1 MPESTDIGA
10 GARIA
15 AYRRL
20 HHLTQ
25 RGLAEKAHVSYSLL
39 TKVEAGIKPASAS
52 LIAACARALD
62 VSVTALNGQPFA
74 MEHTADRLDG
84 PLSELRA
91 ALDNWDMP
99 LEELPVRPLADVEDD
114 VMALVQARRD
124 ANFAQLAS
132 FAPALINELVQI
144 SATASGHEA
153 EEAHRLLAHV
163 YRSAHAV
170 AYGLGLTDLASLLL
184 ARMEFSAQRCANGN
198 LLGLYRYMRA
208 RSAFTTGRHEVGR
221 RIVMRAADELG
232 SDVTAGDT
240 GALCVVGNLHLRAA
254 MLATRDLDEDRAREH
269 LAEARRLAGTA
280 GREIKGGVDAR
291 HVMSF
296 GPTNVDIHA
305 AAVEVELGKYG
316 KALQLFRDV
325 HFPDEYPPDRISH
338 HWIDTARAQMW
349 TGKNDAALASLLKA
363 RKAAP
368 QQTKYHPSVR
378 ETVASLVR
386 AARSAPETLTGYA
399 SWVGVPL

>member
-1 MPESTDIGA
+1 MPASTDIGT

-15 AYRRL
+15 SYRRL

-25 RGLAEKAHVSYSLL
+25 RGLAAKAHVSYSLL

-62 VSVTALNGQPFA
+62 VPVTTLNGQPFA
-74 MEHTADRLDG
+74 LEHTVDRLDG

-99 LEELPVRPLADVEDD
+99 LEELPVRPLAEVERD

-124 ANFAQLAS
+124 ANFAALAS
-132 FAPALINELVQI
+132 LAPGLINELVQI
-144 SATASGHEA
+144 SATVSGHAA

-170 AYGLGLTDLASLLL
+170 AYGLGLTDLAALLL
-184 ARMEFSAQRCANGN
+184 ARMEFSAQRCADGN

-208 RSAFTTGRHEVGR
+208 RRAFSTGRHEVGH
-221 RIVMRAADELG
+221 RIVLRAAGELD
-232 SDVTAGDT
+232 SAVSAGDT

-254 MLATRDLDEDRAREH
+254 MLVTRDGNEVRAREH
-269 LAEARRLAGTA
+269 LAEARRLAIQV
-280 GREIKGGVDAR
+280 GREIEGGIGSR

-296 GPTNVDIHA
+296 GPTNVSIHA

-316 KALQLFRDV
+316 QALKLAKEV
-325 HFPDEYPPDRISH
+325 HFPEEFPADRISH

-378 ETVASLVR
+378 ETLTGLVR
-386 AARSAPETLTGYA
+386 AARGAPETLTGYA